1 MRIYRTDVEG
11 IAVFRITGNVREDEA
26 FMLLQFIG
34 RESGAFGGS
43 IILDFQGVEHVDYHV
58 FELFEKWFSER
69 SGVVLSGLS
78 DYLLDIFAFV
88 HRKNVIP
95 IFPDWR
101 KALFFLMTERG
112 KVGSPDAV
120 AIAGF

>member
-1 MRIYRTDVEG
+1 MRIYRTDTEG

-34 RESGAFGGS
+34 RESGEFRGS
-43 IILDFQGVEHVDYHV
+43 VILDFQGVDHVDYHV
-58 FELFEKWFSER
+58 FELFEKWFSGR

-101 KALFFLMTERG
+101 KALYFLMTERG
-112 KVGSPDAV
+112 KVGSPAAF
-120 AIAGF
+120 AIA

>member
-34 RESGAFGGS
+34 RESGAFRGS
-43 IILDFQGVEHVDYHV
+43 FILDFQGVDHVDYHV

-112 KVGSPDAV
+112 KVGSPGAV